1 MYGKPLPVGK
11 PAPAPVKGK
20 PMPPKGKPMPPKG
33 KPVPKGTMGD
43 GVGGYNRPKGGLNPA
58 MAGSLVKAIG
68 MAKGGATKKGMAKG
82 GMTKKGCK

>member
-20 PMPPKGKPMPPKG
+20 PMPTKG

-43 GVGGYNRPKGGLNPA
+43 GVGGYNRPK
-58 MAGSLVKAIG
+58 G